1 MLRMAWRGAEK
12 CLCQSGC
19 SGTCLNAHHAGG
31 MGRIRPSEGGISG
44 SEKAGAMMHALL
56 FIVVIGVV
64 VLAIKVDLAALLG
77 WLRSAA

>member
-1 MLRMAWRGAEK
+1 
-12 CLCQSGC
+12 
-19 SGTCLNAHHAGG
+19 

-77 WLRSAA
+77 WLWSAA